1 MDKSPNRGTNLSY
14 TCPLSI
20 HFAISADGW
29 GPGQLALKQ
38 GLSEVRAAGTQHLRA
53 WYVR

>member
-1 MDKSPNRGTNLSY
+1 MENIPNHGIRLSY
-14 TCPLSI
+14 TCPLSR